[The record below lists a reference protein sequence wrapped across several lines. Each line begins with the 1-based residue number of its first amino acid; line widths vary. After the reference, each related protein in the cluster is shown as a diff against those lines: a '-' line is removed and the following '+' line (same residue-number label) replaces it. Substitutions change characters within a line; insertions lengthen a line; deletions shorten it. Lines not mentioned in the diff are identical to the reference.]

1 MSLYVSP
8 KKCYH
13 YNGWRAIKKWS
24 HSFLNKIVVQGK
36 RLTKC
41 GGSFVFMGVN
51 MAEKKTTKKTTKK
64 VTYRDKK
71 FTVMEE
77 VNGRLKLTDDVI
89 HFWVKADKVERN

>member
-1 MSLYVSP
+1 
-8 KKCYH
+8 
-13 YNGWRAIKKWS
+13 
-24 HSFLNKIVVQGK
+24 
-36 RLTKC
+36 
-41 GGSFVFMGVN
+41 

-77 VNGRLKLTDDVI
+77 VNGRLKLTDGII

>member
-1 MSLYVSP
+1 MLFQYKNVLYINCL
-8 KKCYH
+8 KRH
-13 YNGWRAIKKWS
+13 WITLL
-24 HSFLNKIVVQGK
+24 FLKIVVQGK
-36 RLTKC
+36 GHMGNRVA
-41 GGSFVFMGVN
+41 FVFVEVN

-77 VNGRLKLTDDVI
+77 TNGRLKLTDGII

>member
-36 RLTKC
+36 GHMGNRVA
-41 GGSFVFMGVN
+41 FVFVEVN
-51 MAEKKTTKKTTKK
+51 MAEKKKKTTKK

-77 VNGRLKLTDDVI
+77 ANGRLKLTDGII

>member
-1 MSLYVSP
+1 MSVHKNVISIMAGEP
-8 KKCYH
+8 KKK
-13 YNGWRAIKKWS
+13 ITLL
-24 HSFLNKIVVQGK
+24 FLKIVVQGK
-36 RLTKC
+36 GHMGNRVA
-41 GGSFVFMGVN
+41 FVFVEVN

-77 VNGRLKLTDDVI
+77 VNGRLKLTDGII

>member
-1 MSLYVSP
+1 MSLHVSTQ
-8 KKCYH
+8 KCYH

-24 HSFLNKIVVQGK
+24 HSFLEIVVQGK
-36 RLTKC
+36 GHMGNRVA
-41 GGSFVFMGVN
+41 FVFVEVN
-51 MAEKKTTKKTTKK
+51 MAEKKKKTTKK

-77 VNGRLKLTDDVI
+77 ANGRLKLTDGII

>member
-1 MSLYVSP
+1 MLYINCL
-8 KKCYH
+8 KRH
-13 YNGWRAIKKWS
+13 GS

-41 GGSFVFMGVN
+41 GGSFVFVEVN
-51 MAEKKTTKKTTKK
+51 MAEKKTTKKTSKK

-77 VNGRLKLTDDVI
+77 VNGRLKLTDGII

>member
-1 MSLYVSP
+1 MSLHVSTQ
-8 KKCYH
+8 KCYH

-24 HSFLNKIVVQGK
+24 HSFLNKIVVQGE
-36 RLTKC
+36 R
-41 GGSFVFMGVN
+41 SRRSAWPFAFVEVN
-51 MAEKKTTKKTTKK
+51 MAEKKKKTTKK

-77 VNGRLKLTDDVI
+77 ANGRLKLTDGII